1 MNYQDA
7 YCCAF
12 DSENSGRSSNFEFR
26 FSGPESIPDA
36 VKRYNALRGAELA
49 QLRRQRDSGK
59 HGVPT
64 MPRFCK
70 VRRPGQD
77 VTCMVTSRDLDVV
90 TQLSLDSE
98 PISNESG
105 ESNDDEEGNTDEA
118 GNTRKKHDGVQSS
131 GNHSANDP
139 KSMRLCGGADAP
151 AFSKSKSKGKKK
163 NPQAVTKQKKRR
175 LHDAR
180 EKCHTYERLEELHR
194 EVCAELESMEDPIP
208 QSPVPNK
215 AAAKKAI
222 KTRRNKVKKSKVE
235 QYHFRSGDEGDG
247 DSSMVDPNLIS
258 FEDYHQPEAK
268 WVDIMPS
275 AMMSQAIK
283 VNVCKAQN
291 ATPLTAYQFMEQHGS
306 LEPEPLGPF
315 FLEDSDLEHEYADRQ
330 GYLRY
335 REPRPRYPSSE
346 SDATDTGVDLIEKR
360 NAPCFVELEKRP
372 HRLSLLR
379 SLSPMRYTSQRS
391 EETLRAQSP
400 DDEAREGRTPQA
412 LRTDMSLLELQSSP
426 RACTNKK
433 SKGNATQRAAKGR
446 SPKGAGN
453 KTQVTKGNATAK
465 TTPKPQTSKNRRQ
478 VKTGGSGLAAGS
490 AAGGGSAEIATSPS
504 QVRQP
509 GGSNLNASVTPSLT
523 HTPLAASPERQGKR
537 RKPRTVVYSKSLED
551 LKFEK
556 LAIYNK
562 ITMTQERIINSLD
575 KLQNSLLQLQVPHC
589 NAQERQ
595 KRQRN
600 AFEFCVRFSRNFL
613 YPLKGMIDDVRY
625 TTVASFNSA
634 TSNEACQRVVC
645 VYGLMQQSIQTY
657 QRQLRYFLLEKVPQK
672 LSALIEMI
680 YTMTNCCLD
689 KGMLDRHDPV
699 VECLLERCTRF
710 MSFIEDMQEERF
722 KLARETMRRL
732 QRHGHVRGHAH
743 ALGHPRHHSHSHSRS
758 HTKKKSK
765 SKAVPPKRV
774 PTQPRQEKLR
784 SHERYDLKMCLND
797 LKLYEPRLVPK
808 EHQTGKKNH
817 IHTQSRVRR
826 SIRST
831 PNANSNPVGLGTT
844 VVELPSDLEL
854 QSNREEVQT
863 QMQMGMA
870 GDRAAVSSSLSNIV
884 LTTQGDAVA
893 NQSLA
898 WPEPRVKE
906 FREEQLHQALLDA
919 FRLVSRSQVQQV
931 LDPLMRSL
939 GVVLS
944 EKLGEGSNSGT
955 GLGRSDSRNN

>member
-1 MNYQDA
+1 MNNQDT

-12 DSENSGRSSNFEFR
+12 DSENSCRSGNFEFR
-26 FSGPESIPDA
+26 FSGPESIPNA

-49 QLRRQRDSGK
+49 QIRRQRDSGK
-59 HGVPT
+59 QGVAT

-70 VRRPGQD
+70 VRHPGQD
-77 VTCMVTSRDLDVV
+77 ITSMVTSRDLDVV

-105 ESNDDEEGNTDEA
+105 ESNDEDTNSVDDRKRHDE
-118 GNTRKKHDGVQSS
+118 VQSQETYS
-131 GNHSANDP
+131 VNDP
-139 KSMRLCGGADAP
+139 QSMRLCGGADADE
-151 AFSKSKSKGKKK
+151 FSKAKSKGKKK
-163 NPQAVTKQKKRR
+163 NPQSLAKPKKRR
-175 LHDAR
+175 IQNTKD
-180 EKCHTYERLEELHR
+180 KCHTFERLEELHR
-194 EVCAELESMEDPIP
+194 EVCAELQSMEEPVP
-208 QSPVPNK
+208 QSPVPNRTT
-215 AAAKKAI
+215 AKKAM
-222 KTRRNKVKKSKVE
+222 KTRRSKVKKPKVE
-235 QYHFRSGDEGDG
+235 QYDFRPGDEGDG
-247 DSSMVDPNLIS
+247 DSSMVDPNLVS
-258 FEDYHQPEAK
+258 FEDYHHPEAK

-315 FLEDSDLEHEYADRQ
+315 FLEDSDLEYEYADRQ
-330 GYLRY
+330 GYFRY

-346 SDATDTGVDLIEKR
+346 DATDTDVDHIEKI

-372 HRLSLLR
+372 YRLSLLR

-391 EETLRAQSP
+391 EETLRTQSP
-400 DDEAREGRTPQA
+400 EDESRGGQTPKAQ
-412 LRTDMSLLELQSSP
+412 RIDMSLLELQSSP
-426 RACTNKK
+426 KTGTNNK
-433 SKGNATQRAAKGR
+433 SKGTATQRATKGR
-446 SPKGAGN
+446 TCKGVGN
-453 KTQVTKGNATAK
+453 KTLVAKGNPTAK
-465 TTPKPQTSKNRRQ
+465 ANTKSQTSRNRRP
-478 VKTGGSGLAAGS
+478 VKSGIFGLAAVS
-490 AAGGGSAEIATSPS
+490 AVGGGSAEIAPS
-504 QVRQP
+504 SFQVRQP
-509 GGSNLNASVTPSLT
+509 GGSNMNASVTALLT
-523 HTPLAASPERQGKR
+523 QTPLATSPERQGKR
-537 RKPRTVVYSKSLED
+537 RRPRTVVYSKSLED

-556 LAIYNK
+556 LGIYNK

-575 KLQNSLLQLQVPHC
+575 KLQNSLLHLQVPHC

-613 YPLKGMIDDVRY
+613 YPLKGMIDDVRI
-625 TTVASFNSA
+625 TSVASFNSA

-657 QRQLRYFLLEKVPQK
+657 QRQLRYFLLDKVPQK

-680 YTMTNCCLD
+680 YTMTNCCLE

-722 KLARETMRRL
+722 KLARETLRRL

-743 ALGHPRHHSHSHSRS
+743 ALGHPRHHSHSRS
-758 HTKKKSK
+758 HVKKKPK
-765 SKAVPPKRV
+765 TKAVPPKRV

-808 EHQTGKKNH
+808 EHQTGKKHQNR
-817 IHTQSRVRR
+817 TQSRVRR
-826 SIRST
+826 IIRST
-831 PNANSNPVGLGTT
+831 TNANSNPVGLGPTI
-844 VVELPSDLEL
+844 VELPSDLEL

-870 GDRAAVSSSLSNIV
+870 GDRAAVSSSISNIA
-884 LTTQGDAVA
+884 LTAQGDAVA
-893 NQSLA
+893 NNSLA

-906 FREEQLHQALLDA
+906 FREDQLHQALLDA

-944 EKLGEGSNSGT
+944 ENFGGGLSSGT
-955 GLGRSDSRNN
+955 